1 MLIYPILGILVN
13 LALVPVRTVQQGISE
28 GKAILQ
34 ERGIMIRYDLV

>member
-13 LALVPVRTVQQGISE
+13 MALAPVRTVQEGISE

-34 ERGIMIRYDLV
+34 EKEDMIRYDLI